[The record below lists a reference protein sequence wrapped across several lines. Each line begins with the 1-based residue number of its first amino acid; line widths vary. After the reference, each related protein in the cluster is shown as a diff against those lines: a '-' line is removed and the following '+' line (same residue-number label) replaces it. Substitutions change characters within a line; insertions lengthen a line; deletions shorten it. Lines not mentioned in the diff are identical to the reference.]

1 MKYSADKVLLETTR
15 LYYYF
20 LQKTP
25 SMEVNRK
32 NLRNRCKKIFQLKF

>member
-25 SMEVNRK
+25 NMEVNSNVK
-32 NLRNRCKKIFQLKF
+32 NEL